1 MNHRAPL
8 LNLILALSTGP
19 WAAVSSGATAL
30 AAESLPPITA
40 GSVPQTLDELWAG
53 YDPSAEPLDV
63 KVIREWAEVVDGKKV
78 KLQMLTFK
86 VGTFKGKESRI
97 AAYFAWP
104 AEAKGKIPG
113 LVQIHGGGQRA
124 SKAPVLAD
132 ASNGYA
138 SLSINWLG
146 HDLDDQ
152 KPGDAGTDWG
162 ALDPTQ
168 NNVSHYSSTMPAP
181 FTLDAVPSP
190 RNNNWFILTLTA
202 RRALTFLEQQ
212 PMVDAS
218 RLGVYGHSMG
228 GHITTLVSGIDPRIK
243 AAVPS
248 CGGGGAPPE
257 KIVDRPGSSGGR
269 MLTDPMLLAMI
280 DPVTMLKRINF
291 PILYQG
297 PHNDFNAPLD
307 TLMYNW
313 EVIPYHSK
321 VHFSVSP
328 HFNHRHVRE
337 SDAAMVRFFDTWLKS
352 EGKFPTTPELQV
364 SLKTENGIPLATVRP
379 DMLGDVRSVQIYYSI
394 NPNALTRFWRSAKA
408 IRSGDTWRAELPVM
422 STSMPLYVIANV
434 LYAMP
439 QGPVAL
445 PLGAKCPPE
454 YLVSSWERMFE
465 PADLQAAGV
474 KPTDSPE
481 RLIIADADSWG
492 DGFELGRNHPEHR
505 QASTRKLTDPKWRGP
520 RGATLAFDV
529 RDPEGGKLNLN
540 FEVNQWNAYPDLKPG
555 TYYASAPIK
564 ASPEWQTV
572 TFTLSDIKPLRTRDP
587 AGVKSLPPLE
597 SWQGITELAIVP
609 SAPGNRGTWPD
620 TRTIHNIRWVGGDY
634 SEPALMPGGKL
645 SGKEFERLFQDNIDD
660 SIRLENQDRTQSGD
674 GR

>member
-1 MNHRAPL
+1 MKHRAPL
-8 LNLILALSTGP
+8 LNLILALSTGL
-19 WAAVSSGATAL
+19 WAAVSPAVAAL
-30 AAESLPPITA
+30 AAESLPPISD
-40 GSVPQTLDELWAG
+40 GNVPQTLDELWAG
-53 YDPSAEPLDV
+53 YDPSAEPLDA
-63 KVIREWAEVVDGKKV
+63 KVIREWDEVVDGKKV

-104 AEAKGKIPG
+104 VESKGKLPG

-124 SKAPVLAD
+124 SKIPVLAD
-132 ASNGYA
+132 AANGYA

-152 KPGDAGTDWG
+152 KPEDAGTDWG

-168 NNVSHYSSTMPAP
+168 KHVSHYFTTMPDP
-181 FTLDAVPSP
+181 LTLDAVPSP

-212 PMVDAS
+212 PMVDAG

-228 GHITTLVSGIDPRIK
+228 GHITTLVSGVDPRIK

-248 CGGGGAPPE
+248 CGGGGVPQK
-257 KIVDRPGSSGGR
+257 KIVDRPGSSAGR
-269 MLTDPMLLAMI
+269 VLTDPLLLAMI
-280 DPVTMLKRINF
+280 DERQALKNVDF

-297 PHNDFNAPLD
+297 PQNDFNAPLD
-307 TLMYNW
+307 TLMHNW
-313 EVIPYHSK
+313 EVIPHHSK

-328 HFNHRHVRE
+328 HFNHRHVLE
-337 SDAAMVRFFDTWLKS
+337 SDAARVRFFNTFLKS
-352 EGKFPTTPELQV
+352 EGKFPSTPELQI
-364 SLKTENGIPLATVRP
+364 SLKTGSGIPLATVRP
-379 DMLGDVRSVQIYYSI
+379 DMPGDVRSVQLYYSI
-394 NPNALTRFWRSAKA
+394 NPNALTRFWRSAKT
-408 IRSGDTWRAELPVM
+408 IRNGDTWQAELPVM

-434 LYAMP
+434 LYAIP
-439 QGPVAL
+439 QGSVAL

-474 KPTDSPE
+474 KATDSPE

-492 DGFELGRNHPEHR
+492 DGYELGRGNPLHR
-505 QASTRKLTDPKWRGP
+505 QASTRKITDPKWRGP
-520 RGATLAFDV
+520 VGATLALDV
-529 RDPEGGKLNLN
+529 RDPEGGTLNLN
-540 FEVNQWNAYPDLKPG
+540 FEVNQWNAYPGLKPG
-555 TYYASAPIK
+555 TYYASAPLK
-564 ASPEWQTV
+564 ASPGWQTV
-572 TFTLSDIKPLRTRDP
+572 NFSLSDIKPLRTRDP

-609 SAPGNRGTWPD
+609 SAPGNRGRWPD
-620 TRTIHNIRWVGGDY
+620 TRAIHNIRWVGGDY

-645 SGKEFERLFQDNIDD
+645 SGKEFERLFQDNIND
-660 SIRLENQDRTQSGD
+660 SIRLEDQDRAQPGH
-674 GR
+674 GK